1 MAFDGITIANIVKD
15 LQDNLIDGRLS
26 KIAQPEPDEL
36 LCTIKGKNG
45 QQRLCLSASASLPL
59 IYLTRDNKPSPMTAP
74 NFCMLLRKYVQN
86 ARIVS
91 ISQPGL
97 ERIVIFEL
105 EHLDELGDLRRK
117 KLIVEIMGKH
127 STSSS
132 AMRTTKYWIVSST
145 FPVWSALSARF
156 CPASR
161 GSSLTPRKNS
171 TRSLQTAPFL
181 WNRSF

>member
-74 NFCMLLRKYVQN
+74 NFCMLLRKHVQN

-117 KLIVEIMGKH
+117 KLIVEIILCIK
-127 STSSS
+127 T
-132 AMRTTKYWIVSST
+132 
-145 FPVWSALSARF
+145 
-156 CPASR
+156 
-161 GSSLTPRKNS
+161 
-171 TRSLQTAPFL
+171 
-181 WNRSF
+181 NRNPLHRADVIHGTLLVKICQRNIKKK

>member
-74 NFCMLLRKYVQN
+74 NFCMLLRKHVQN

-127 STSSS
+127 SAFLSGR
-132 AMRTTKYWIVSST
+132 AQKARRKM
-145 FPVWSALSARF
+145 PVYFGFSIHI
-156 CPASR
+156 
-161 GSSLTPRKNS
+161 SL
-171 TRSLQTAPFL
+171 FL
-181 WNRSF
+181 VNRNIKKI